1 MTGVMSLSST
11 KVRSSISDI
20 RYAKCHVRRKIFYL
34 QHIDI
39 QVLLKYN
46 IYKSYILTS
55 LIISKTA
62 LYNELW
68 YVLISLIISKTP
80 SYNKLYIV

>member
-1 MTGVMSLSST
+1 VFMTGVMSLSST

-20 RYAKCHVRRKIFYL
+20 RYAKCHVRRKMFYL

-46 IYKSYILTS
+46 IYNVTS
-55 LIISKTA
+55 LH
-62 LYNELW
+62 L
-68 YVLISLIISKTP
+68 
-80 SYNKLYIV
+80 

>member
-20 RYAKCHVRRKIFYL
+20 RYAKCHVRRKMFYL

-46 IYKSYILTS
+46 IYNALSI
-55 LIISKTA
+55 TA
-62 LYNELW
+62 DVVSSNLEHGEVCN
-68 YVLISLIISKTP
+68 IMR
-80 SYNKLYIV
+80 